1 MDFRVPE
8 LGEGVYEAEL
18 VEWKVRPGDVVKP
31 AQTLAEMMTDK
42 AVMDLPAP
50 FAGTISLLQAEAG
63 SVVKVGQVI
72 LQYTASGADAGATV
86 PAQPP
91 AETLSTATPKS
102 PAGSAKKPTAANSPS
117 PSAAEGG
124 GSGTLPADTLP
135 ASLGTAPR
143 PPAAPSVRR
152 VAAALGIDLLTVR
165 GSGPGGRILLEDV
178 TGLMKSAGEAK
189 SGSPRKGPSAPPR
202 RQLPADLGTPGARIA
217 FRGMRRKTA
226 ERMVHSARTIP
237 HYAYIDECDVT
248 ELVRLRESLREPFAQ
263 RGVHLTFLPFF
274 VRAAVEALKEIPLVN
289 SSLDDD
295 EDEIL
300 LHDRYDVG
308 IAAATPRGLVV
319 PVVRRADRLTLPQIG
334 REIERLSG
342 EARTGTLRVDDL
354 GRSTFT
360 ITSIGSIGG
369 LISTPVINH
378 PETAILGIGKIVK
391 RPIYDDA
398 GQIRPADMVYL
409 SFSFDH
415 RVIDGAVG
423 AAFGNAVV
431 KRLQNPAALL
441 LADGETS

>member
-1 MDFRVPE
+1 MEFRVPE

-18 VEWKVRPGDVVKP
+18 VEWRVRPGDVVKP

-50 FAGTISLLQAEAG
+50 FAGTIDALQAEAG

-72 LQYTASGADAGATV
+72 LTYSPHGATSESKDQAPV
-86 PAQPP
+86 APQPATPSPP
-91 AETLSTATPKS
+91 ASAPRPRKPAAAPASAPRVES
-102 PAGSAKKPTAANSPS
+102 P
-117 PSAAEGG
+117 
-124 GSGTLPADTLP
+124 LPADTLP
-135 ASLGTAPR
+135 ATAANAPR

-152 VAAALGIDLLTVR
+152 VAAALGIDLMTVR
-165 GSGPGGRILLEDV
+165 GTGPGGRILLEDV
-178 TGLMKSAGEAK
+178 TGLMKS
-189 SGSPRKGPSAPPR
+189 SGDTKPGAPRKGPGATPR

-248 ELVRLRESLREPFAQ
+248 ELVRLRDSLREPFAQ

-274 VRAAVEALKEIPLVN
+274 VKAAVEALKEIPLVN

-300 LHDRYDVG
+300 LHDRYDIG

-319 PVVRRADRLTLPQIG
+319 PVVRRADRLSLAQIG

-391 RPIYDDA
+391 RPVYDAA

-423 AAFGNAVV
+423 AAFGNAVL

-441 LADGETS
+441 LTDGAAD

>member
-1 MDFRVPE
+1 MPE

-18 VEWKVRPGDVVKP
+18 VEWRVRPGDVVKP

-50 FAGTISLLQAEAG
+50 FSGTIEGLQAEAG
-63 SVVKVGQVI
+63 AVVKVGQVI
-72 LQYTASGADAGATV
+72 LTYSPSGAAA
-86 PAQPP
+86 PASEPASAVAPQPAAKASQETPRPKKP
-91 AETLSTATPKS
+91 APS
-102 PAGSAKKPTAANSPS
+102 PATTAPV
-117 PSAAEGG
+117 AEAP
-124 GSGTLPADTLP
+124 LPADTLP
-135 ASLGTAPR
+135 APTSSLPR

-165 GSGPGGRILLEDV
+165 GTGPGGRILLEDV
-178 TGLMKSAGEAK
+178 TGLMKTSGESKAGAPK
-189 SGSPRKGPSAPPR
+189 RSPMPAPR

-248 ELVRLRESLREPFAQ
+248 ELVRLRDALREPFAQ

-274 VRAAVEALKEIPLVN
+274 VRAAVEALQEIPLVN

-300 LHDRYDVG
+300 LHDRYDIG
-308 IAAATPRGLVV
+308 IATATPRGLVV
-319 PVVRRADRLTLPQIG
+319 PVVRRADRLTLGQIG

-391 RPIYDDA
+391 RPVYDAA

-423 AAFGNAVV
+423 AAFGNAVL

-441 LADGETS
+441 LADDSVD

>member
-1 MDFRVPE
+1 MEFRVPE

-18 VEWKVRPGDVVKP
+18 VEWRVRPGDVVKP

-50 FAGTISLLQAEAG
+50 FAGTIDSLQAEAG

-72 LQYTASGADAGATV
+72 LTYAPSGATAPGSE
-86 PAQPP
+86 PPP
-91 AETLSTATPKS
+91 AIAPQSVAKASPETPRPKR
-102 PAGSAKKPTAANSPS
+102 SA
-117 PSAAEGG
+117 PSAAATPPATEPP
-124 GSGTLPADTLP
+124 LPADTLP
-135 ASLGTAPR
+135 TPAASVPR

-165 GSGPGGRILLEDV
+165 GTGPGGRILLEDV
-178 TGLMKSAGEAK
+178 TGLMKTSGETKPGAPK
-189 SGSPRKGPSAPPR
+189 RSPTPTPR

-248 ELVRLRESLREPFAQ
+248 ELVRLRDSLREPFAQ

-300 LHDRYDVG
+300 LHDRYDIG
-308 IAAATPRGLVV
+308 IATATPRGLVV
-319 PVVRRADRLTLPQIG
+319 PVVRRADRLTLGGIG

-391 RPIYDDA
+391 RPVYDAA

-423 AAFGNAVV
+423 AAFGNAVL

-441 LADGETS
+441 LADD